1 MSAADLPARRGA
13 LVARFRVLPAP
24 ALEQLAGTHEAVFV
38 GPAPLRLAAP
48 RSIALAGMPRWYGKR
63 FGPGPDD
70 ATLAG
75 VNLLRHAGGDG
86 FEERNPMTAR
96 IAPSWLDG
104 APALVVSYG
113 ERGPIPWRWVRDE
126 FRPAGEGTLLGLTFT
141 VTPALR
147 ALAAPFV
154 LERRDTAGP

>member
-1 MSAADLPARRGA
+1 MSAAELPARRRE
-13 LVARFRVLPAP
+13 LVARFRALPAP
-24 ALEQLAGTHEAVFV
+24 RLDELAGTHEAIFV
-38 GPAPLRLAAP
+38 GPAPLRFAAP

-75 VNLLRHAGGDG
+75 VNLLRCAGG
-86 FEERNPMTAR
+86 FEERNAMTAR
-96 IAPSWLDG
+96 VAPSWLDG

-113 ERGPIPWRWVRDE
+113 ADGPVPWRWVRDE
-126 FRPAGEGTLLGLTFT
+126 FRPAGAGTLLGLTFA
-141 VTPALR
+141 VSPALR

-154 LERRDTAGP
+154 LERRPAQG